1 MIAPPRS
8 NRALVLGLVAIVAGM
23 GGMAYAAVPLY
34 KLFCQVT
41 GFAGTPL
48 RADAATGTVVDR
60 TVTVILDATVNDAL
74 PWRFRAEERR
84 VTLRIGEERLAFYRA
99 ENRSDRAVIG
109 TATFNVSPAKA
120 APYFNKIQC
129 FCFTEQRLEAG
140 EAVEMPVSFFV
151 DPAILDDPG
160 TRDLREITLSYT
172 FFRAVGDSAAAATR
186 PGADSAGA
194 VAAPAG
200 RVN

>member
-140 EAVEMPVSFFV
+140 ETVEMPVSFFV

>member
-1 MIAPPRS
+1 VIAPPRS

-140 EAVEMPVSFFV
+140 ETVEMPVSFFV